1 MVKLTK
7 VSGWSLRSRLLLAT
21 LVVVAIGIGTSDF
34 VAHAS
39 LKNYLIKQVDTQL
52 TGVANGS
59 VGRLNRA
66 GIEPNANEDDA
77 NGSPFR
83 IVRPLR
89 GVPTETLVTLLDSN
103 GNELGRLG
111 GDITNSSQTMRF
123 NGFTTAKVAATKG
136 LPFTVKGVRDGGDT
150 RAIAQVLPTGLG
162 SIVVAVSLAGVDRT
176 LHEMT
181 WLFLLISLIILVL
194 IAFLSRFIIRISL
207 RPLSEVEGTAAAIAA
222 GDLSARLPDNNP
234 KTEVGKLTRSLNT
247 MLSRIEE
254 SFAVRVASESKLRQF
269 VADAS
274 HELRTP
280 LTAIRGFA
288 ELHRQGAV
296 EGVEKTKELIGRI
309 EKESIR
315 MGSLVEDLLLLA
327 RMDEAR
333 PVSMEP
339 VDLTHVLEE
348 CIASARAAGPDH
360 PITADIE
367 PDIFVL
373 GDNKRIHQAIA
384 NLLANART
392 HTPLGTKI
400 TVRAKSG
407 KDDTRVSVS
416 DEGRGLSPADQK
428 KIFER
433 FFRADPSRQR
443 SSGEGSGLGLS
454 IVDAIMKLHGGSVS
468 VESELGRGATFTLT
482 FPIKA

>member
-1 MVKLTK
+1 MAKMTK

-66 GIEPNANEDDA
+66 GIEPNANEDDP

-123 NGFTTAKVAATKG
+123 DGFTTAKVAATKG
-136 LPFTVKGVRDGGDT
+136 LPFTVKGLKDGGDT

-181 WLFLLISLIILVL
+181 WLFLFISLIVLLLVG
-194 IAFLSRFIIRISL
+194 FLSRFIIRISL
-207 RPLSEVEGTAAAIAA
+207 RPLSEVEVTAAAIAA

-254 SFAVRVASESKLRQF
+254 SFSVRVASESKLRQF

-348 CIASARAAGPDH
+348 CIASARAAGPGH

-392 HTPLGTKI
+392 HTPQGTKI

-416 DEGRGLSPADQK
+416 DEGPGLSPADQE

-468 VESELGRGATFTLT
+468 VESEVGRGASFTLI

>member
-136 LPFTVKGVRDGGDT
+136 LPFTVKGVKDGGDT

>member
-136 LPFTVKGVRDGGDT
+136 LPFTVKGVKDGGDT

-181 WLFLLISLIILVL
+181 WPFLLISLIILVL

-416 DEGRGLSPADQK
+416 DEGPGLSPADQK

>member
-1 MVKLTK
+1 MAKLNK

-111 GDITNSSQTMRF
+111 GDISNSSQTMRF

-136 LPFTVKGVRDGGDT
+136 LPFTVKGVKDGGDT

-348 CIASARAAGPDH
+348 CIASASAAGPDH

-416 DEGRGLSPADQK
+416 DEGPGLSPADQK